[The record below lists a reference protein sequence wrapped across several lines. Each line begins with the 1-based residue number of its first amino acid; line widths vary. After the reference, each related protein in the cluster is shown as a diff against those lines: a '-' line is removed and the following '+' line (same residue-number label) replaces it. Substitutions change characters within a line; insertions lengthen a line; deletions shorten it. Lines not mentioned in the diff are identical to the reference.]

1 MTKCTYEIVCP
12 FYQHRIP
19 IHDVMYQTNVNRYC
33 EGTPEN
39 CAVFQVMR
47 AACFLD
53 VPKDL
58 YPNQTFRVAEI
69 LKK

>member
-1 MTKCTYEIVCP
+1 MSQCKYELVCP

-19 IHDVMYQTNVNRYC
+19 IHETMYRTNVSRYC
-33 EGTPEN
+33 DGN
-39 CAVFQVMR
+39 QASCAIHQVMQE
-47 AACFLD
+47 ACFLN

>member
-1 MTKCTYEIVCP
+1 MYELVCP

-19 IHDVMYQTNVNRYC
+19 IHDTMYRTNVKRYC
-33 EGTPEN
+33 DGSSET
-39 CAVFQVMR
+39 CAIHQVMQQTS
-47 AACFLD
+47 FLS
-53 VPKDL
+53 VPQDL